1 MKDQQVQMSILQH
14 KEVENGYL
22 REDINK
28 KDATIK
34 LLEDKVR
41 NLSRSIEEMRDLAT
55 DRGTEETSRFR
66 ELQIEMESLKVKL

>member
-1 MKDQQVQMSILQH
+1 MKDQQVQMSILQQ

>member
-1 MKDQQVQMSILQH
+1 MKDQQVQMSILQQ

-22 REDINK
+22 REDISK

-55 DRGTEETSRFR
+55 DRGTEETSRYR